1 MAKSKPKR
9 EEKLYLQCASIQPN
23 AVHMYYRPVNGF
35 EYGARHI
42 ANRANLEDNESE
54 GVMSAKARKRLETAV
69 MMLLYKAKPK
79 RVTDTITGKQ
89 FSFLIN
95 FITLTLPAS
104 QAHSDNEIK
113 SVCVNNFLA
122 VMRKEFN
129 LNNYVWRAEAQLNG
143 NIHFHFVTDTYIH
156 YKDLRRVWN
165 QSVEL
170 LGYVSKFE
178 EKFHHRNPPTEEVRS
193 VKHIKRIANYLSK
206 YMAKSRSFVK
216 IGEVREYKGEQFE
229 ILFGSQEYRNEKA
242 NCKKG
247 KVIASIIS
255 GPVRRIEGR
264 LWFLSRS
271 LSKCKPIQISQD
283 MYEFSAVEELL
294 SVTDFKS
301 YQGEFVCSYY
311 GKFASTAS
319 RKSLS
324 IEKVFESAWRGKE
337 LKEPC
342 TVMVSE

>member
-1 MAKSKPKR
+1 MASRAVKKKERLFMS
-9 EEKLYLQCASIQPN
+9 CASIMPN
-23 AVHMYYRPVNGF
+23 AVHMYYRPVDGF
-35 EYGARHI
+35 EYGARHV
-42 ANRANLEDNESE
+42 ANRVNLKDNETE

-79 RVTDTITGKQ
+79 KCVDVVTGKK

-95 FITLTLPAS
+95 FITLTLPAP
-104 QAHSDNEIK
+104 QTHSDNEIK
-113 SVCVNNFLA
+113 AVCVNNFLA

-129 LNNYVWRAEAQLNG
+129 LNNYIWRAEAQLNG
-143 NIHFHFVTDTYIH
+143 NIHFHFVTDTFIH

-193 VKHIKRIANYLSK
+193 VKHIRRIASYLAK

-216 IGEVREYKGEQFE
+216 IGEVREFKGEQFE
-229 ILFGSQEYRNEKA
+229 VLFQSEQYKSEGPNR
-242 NCKKG
+242 KKG
-247 KVIASIIS
+247 KVVGSVIS
-255 GPVRRIEGR
+255 GPIRRIEGR

-271 LSKCKPIQISQD
+271 LSKCKPIQLSED
-283 MYEFSAVEELL
+283 MFEFCEVEELL
-294 SVTDFKS
+294 NQTETKA

-311 GKFASTAS
+311 GKFVSSASSQKLA
-319 RKSLS
+319 
-324 IEKVFESAWRGKE
+324 INEKFKQSW
-337 LKEPC
+337 
-342 TVMVSE
+342 S